1 MVTFCPTALFAV
13 SGSTVGVT
21 LVMVAGTVVATI
33 APTVAPTVATTV
45 VVAVFVTVVRWGVEI
60 TVMAL
65 ISAAGSTVVEMTA
78 TAAGLFPAVS
88 MVVAFSVSICVPG
101 EKPGSGCPKRRNAPS
116 KSRRQTIATISARRG
131 VKASERL
138 VPTWAESATRV
149 MVLSMRISIQPL

>member
-21 LVMVAGTVVATI
+21 VVMVVGTVVAT
-33 APTVAPTVATTV
+33 VATTVATTV

-60 TVMAL
+60 TVMAR

-101 EKPGSGCPKRRNAPS
+101 KKPGSGCPKRRNAPS
-116 KSRRQTIATISARRG
+116 KSRRQTIATINARRG

-138 VPTWAESATRV
+138 VPTWAESAMRV